1 MNRIFPIFAALLLS
15 ATILFAASSPV
26 AWGAQ
31 AAKADKDQTLDEM
44 LRYAIED
51 EYLAQA
57 EYAAILGSLGS
68 VRPFSNI
75 ILTERSHISWL
86 RDAFAAAGLSLP
98 ADSASSF
105 ITVPVGLKASLEAG
119 VAAELDNI
127 AMYEGFLSNPLLLQ
141 PSNASLRGLFAKLR
155 DASKNHLAAFRKSLS
170 P

>member
-1 MNRIFPIFAALLLS
+1 MNRLFSIFAALLLS
-15 ATILFAASSPV
+15 ATILFAANSPA

-57 EYAAILGSLGS
+57 EYAAILASLGS

-75 ILTERSHISWL
+75 ILTERNHISWL
-86 RDAFAAAGLSLP
+86 IDAFATASLPLP
-98 ADSASSF
+98 ADRAASF
-105 ITVPVGLKASLEAG
+105 VTVPVGLRASLEAG
-119 VAAELDNI
+119 VGAELDNI
-127 AMYEGFLSNPLLLQ
+127 AMYDSFLSNPLLLQ
-141 PSNASLRGLFAKLR
+141 PSNASLRGLFTKLR
-155 DASKNHLAAFRKSLS
+155 DASKNHLAAFRKGLS